1 MGFGAGLSGT
11 GPDIWQEI
19 VLESYWPKNYWY
31 DIIRFSMFIDK
42 IWYDQ
47 PMNLRNL
54 YTKKNIPNL
63 KMNMFITIKYWL
75 SWQVFIVPLSL
86 RIWVVEN
93 HHPSDAKWRT
103 FNNFQLPSCGPSLI
117 RICLSAANFEGCT
130 SILAYFVVPK
140 AAKLTFFAT
149 SSSSWLTCCLRAC
162 LSMEPQ
168 GLKSHGNWSFPEH
181 GKDRRKHGNTWA
193 KYI

>member
-1 MGFGAGLSGT
+1 MGFGAGWSGT
-11 GPDIWQEI
+11 GPDIWHEI

-31 DIIRFSMFIDK
+31 DIIRFSIFMDK

-54 YTKKNIPNL
+54 YTKKKIPNL
-63 KMNMFITIKYWL
+63 KMNMFITIKYWS

-93 HHPSDAKWRT
+93 HHPGDAKWRT

-117 RICLSAANFEGCT
+117 RICLSAADFEGCT
-130 SILAYFVVPK
+130 SILAYFVGSQSCHTDILRHVLL
-140 AAKLTFFAT
+140 KLTNLLSESLPQHGAPRVEK
-149 SSSSWLTCCLRAC
+149 SWK
-162 LSMEPQ
+162 
-168 GLKSHGNWSFPEH
+168 LKLPWT
-181 GKDRRKHGNTWA
+181 R
-193 KYI
+193 